1 MYIGN
6 KVWHSRPLDV
16 HRVSDHSEFNSLVA
30 LVLDSSSELVNYLS
44 IPSRTKKSKSDGFKV
59 FKALLLDLYVCWLE
73 DKNQWLGISSN
84 NNAWNTGSRYN
95 KLFISKNIVRLLQKL
110 ESLGLL
116 NVLPHR
122 HSDID
127 RPHLNHS
134 KRYRASDKLQALFLQ
149 SNLSF
154 DDVGVPLREV
164 IVLRGG
170 DIDATGDAN
179 GKSTTLEYED
189 TPVTVAMRADVM
201 AYNSLLAKHHIDIGS
216 LTKPHVEIDYWDK
229 NRRVNAKINIMIG
242 QHNKYVYRVF
252 SRGSWDCH
260 GRFYGAWWMRI
271 PKASRADIVIDG
283 CPTIE
288 VDFKSM
294 HIHLLAQE
302 TGVLLP
308 PDPYSLNRV
317 YIEGLKLSEQRR
329 WVKALV
335 LHCINAK
342 TLASAFR
349 AFRSDAGGDK
359 LMRAVTDKQLKL
371 LLDGFLAHHP
381 SLQPHMGSDRGITLM
396 RKDSDIAAEV
406 IRLLTLQG
414 IPVLT
419 VHDSFIVKS
428 FHWVDLRCAMGM
440 ASIRVAGRDLL
451 ADQDGLVAD
460 REQGYETYALGALK
474 LNYWGRQCEMSSRR
488 QELFKRFAGRAVVTG
503 LGSRRSSEG

>member
-1 MYIGN
+1 MSIGN

-349 AFRSDAGGDK
+349 AFRSDAGDDK

-419 VHDSFIVKS
+419 VHDSFVVKS

-460 REQGYETYALGALK
+460 REQGYETYALEALK
-474 LNYWGRQCEMSSRR
+474 LNYWGRQCEMSLRR
-488 QELFKRFAGRAVVTG
+488 HELFKRFACRATVTG
-503 LGSRRSSEG
+503 LGSRRSTEG